1 MPAKQRTAA
10 EGISNRVA
18 RVSIPASQAADRA
31 GEECGFTI
39 RSISGCQPA
48 MNQLPASELDVKSA
62 AFPAGASQMIRHPF
76 TVSTIRILLI
86 VLVFSV
92 SIPETPD
99 ALAAAQATSATP
111 FVGLTIHG
119 RVLDPTGK
127 AIEGASIHLQCVE
140 SSKSA
145 DTNSD
150 VNGAF
155 TFSRLLPGTYLL
167 APKKTGI
174 GGNVARVTL
183 ASEQN
188 QSEIDLILDDS
199 TTKTPNQ
206 VMEFADNPNFTVAGV
221 TDWTAAG
228 GHGSD
233 ASLRTS
239 EALTRET
246 LTLKPDSSRQGTTD
260 SPAEGARRK
269 ETESKLRA
277 ELTGAP
283 ANFEANHR
291 LGEFYLEEGRFSES
305 ASLLKTAYQ
314 INPADS
320 GNESEL
326 AEACLGIGD
335 VSEAREHVER
345 LLAEHGTA
353 DVHRLA
359 GAIDEKLGDPLAA
372 VREYEQAARIDPSE
386 QNYFEWGSELLFHR
400 AILQAREV
408 FEQGVKAY
416 PKSARTLTA
425 LGSTLFA
432 SALYDEAAHRLCNAS
447 DLNPA
452 DPEPYLFMGKIE
464 IAAPNPL
471 PCVEQELARFVELE
485 PDNALANYFYAMA
498 VWKEHGPTADSRTL
512 SQVEGM
518 LTKAVTIDSKCA
530 DAYFQLGN
538 LSASL
543 HQYPKAIES
552 YKRAIEANP
561 QLSDAHYRLGMSY
574 DRVGERDMAQAEFQL
589 HDEIEKQNA
598 AAVERERKEVKQFVV
613 VLPDK
618 LKDPPLN

>member
-1 MPAKQRTAA
+1 
-10 EGISNRVA
+10 
-18 RVSIPASQAADRA
+18 
-31 GEECGFTI
+31 
-39 RSISGCQPA
+39 
-48 MNQLPASELDVKSA
+48 MNQLPARELDVKSA
-62 AFPAGASQMIRHPF
+62 VFPAGTSPMIRHSI
-76 TVSTIRILLI
+76 TVSTVSILLA
-86 VLVFSV
+86 VLAFSAAI
-92 SIPETPD
+92 SEIPD
-99 ALAAAQATSATP
+99 ALAAAQSTSATP
-111 FVGLTIHG
+111 FVGLTIRG

-127 AIEGASIHLQCVE
+127 PIEGASIHLQRMDA
-140 SSKSA
+140 SKSA
-145 DTNSD
+145 VTSSD
-150 VNGAF
+150 ANGAF
-155 TFSRLLPGTYLL
+155 AFPGLLSGTYSL
-167 APKKTGI
+167 APEKAGI
-174 GGNVARVTL
+174 RGSAASVTL
-183 ASEQN
+183 SSEQK
-188 QSEIDLILDDS
+188 QSEINLVLSDS
-199 TTKTPNQ
+199 TIKTSSQ
-206 VMEFADNPNFTVAGV
+206 VMEFADNPSFTVAGV

-246 LTLKPDSSRQGTTD
+246 LTLKPDSSPEGAVD
-260 SPAEGARRK
+260 SGAESARRK
-269 ETESKLRA
+269 EIENKLRA
-277 ELTGAP
+277 ALTGAP

-291 LGEFYLEEGRFSES
+291 LGELYLEEGRFSES
-305 ASLLKTAYQ
+305 ASLLKAAYQ

-320 GNESEL
+320 DNESEL
-326 AEACLGIGD
+326 AQACLGIGD
-335 VSEAREHVER
+335 VPEASQHARH
-345 LLAEHGTA
+345 LLADHGTA

-372 VREYEQAARIDPSE
+372 VHEYEQAARMDPSE

-432 SALYDEAAHRLCNAS
+432 SALYDEAAHRLCSAS

-471 PCVEQELARFVELE
+471 PCVGEKLARFVELQ

-498 VWKEHGPTADSRTL
+498 VWKEHGPSADSRTL
-512 SQVEGM
+512 SQVEAM
-518 LTKAVTIDSKCA
+518 LTKAVAIDSKCA
-530 DAYFQLGN
+530 DAYLQLGN
-538 LSASL
+538 LHASL
-543 HQYPKAIES
+543 HQFPKAIES
-552 YKRAIEANP
+552 YKKAIEANP

-574 DRVGERDMAQAEFQL
+574 DRVGETDMAKAEFQL

-598 AAVERERKEVKQFVV
+598 EVVERQRKEVKQFVV

-618 LKDPPLN
+618 PKDSPLN